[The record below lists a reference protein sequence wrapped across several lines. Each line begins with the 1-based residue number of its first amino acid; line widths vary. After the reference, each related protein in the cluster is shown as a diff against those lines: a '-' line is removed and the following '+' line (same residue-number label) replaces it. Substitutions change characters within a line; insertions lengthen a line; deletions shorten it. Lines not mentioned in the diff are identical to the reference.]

1 MLQSESISQQDM
13 SCSEELR
20 CCQSEILELRRT
32 VNALEVELQAQ
43 HTLVSSFA
51 HLEDSA
57 WFPFPRA
64 VPGSVPA
71 SLKYRPGHSSNL
83 EFLAFARTFS

>member
-51 HLEDSA
+51 HLEDSLVPIPKSSS
-57 WFPFPRA
+57 WFSPCLP
-64 VPGSVPA
+64 
-71 SLKYRPGHSSNL
+71 
-83 EFLAFARTFS
+83 